1 MTLEPPIDDP
11 AELTLFIEQNYHA
24 THREK
29 LPDLAALALRVERV
43 HAGEPTVPV
52 GLSSLL
58 EEMMAELES
67 HMQKEE
73 RILFPA
79 IRQGITNIAA
89 PIAVMRADHQD
100 HGDRVARIRALTNDL
115 NLPEGA
121 CRSWTSLYAGLGEFM
136 ADLAEHI
143 RLEDDILFPRY
154 EPA

>member
-1 MTLEPPIDDP
+1 MSLQPPADP
-11 AELTLFIEQNYHA
+11 AALTLFIEQNYHA
-24 THREK
+24 PHREK

-43 HAGEPTVPV
+43 HAADPAVPA

-58 EEMMAELES
+58 EELMSELEI

-79 IRQGITNIAA
+79 IRQGVLNVAG

-100 HGDRVARIRALTNDL
+100 HVTRVARIRALINDL
-115 NLPEGA
+115 TLPEDA
-121 CRSWTSLYAGLGEFM
+121 CRSWTSLYAGLGEFLD
-136 ADLAEHI
+136 DLAEHV
-143 RLEDDILFPRY
+143 RLEDDILFPNC

>member
-1 MTLEPPIDDP
+1 MSLQPPADP
-11 AELTLFIEQNYHA
+11 AALTLFIEQNYHA
-24 THREK
+24 PHREK

-43 HAGEPTVPV
+43 HAADPAVPA

-58 EEMMAELES
+58 EELMSELEI

-79 IRQGITNIAA
+79 IRQGVLNVAG

-100 HGDRVARIRALTNDL
+100 HVTRVARIWALINDL
-115 NLPEGA
+115 TLPEDA
-121 CRSWTSLYAGLGEFM
+121 CRSWTSLYAGLGEFLD
-136 ADLAEHI
+136 DLAEHV
-143 RLEDDILFPRY
+143 RLEDDILFPNC